1 MSEVNLEKKI
11 KVGCVSA
18 VLVDCINKK
27 LFGEVLTIVDASSVN
42 FESNKAIKSLIS
54 QAFSRASRQVM
65 FELNNLQ
72 EVQ

>member
-1 MSEVNLEKKI
+1 MSEISLEKKVKI
-11 KVGCVSA
+11 ACVSA

-27 LFGEVLTIVDASSVN
+27 LFGEVMTIVDASSVN

-54 QAFSRASRQVM
+54 QAFSRVSRQVM

-72 EVQ
+72 EVE